1 MKSKPLVQHAYG
13 GIDTQLVTY
22 LREMSK
28 RLTDYENSIAALVV
42 NVICSFYTLFLLDRI
57 VLHIIAP
64 CLSGSTASF
73 KLQTRKKKKETVPQS
88 ISIPPVATGG
98 EPEFMTVKS
107 LCFQVT
113 WALC

>member
-1 MKSKPLVQHAYG
+1 
-13 GIDTQLVTY
+13 
-22 LREMSK
+22 MSK

-98 EPEFMTVKS
+98 EPEFMTVKIVMMITHS
-107 LCFQVT
+107 DMDRGFGAATVADQLVAAAIT
-113 WALC
+113 